1 MQDARFKLSVVI
13 PTYNEAATLAALLRS
28 VHAAPTSGALEVIVV
43 DDGSSD
49 GSRDLLQGELRSLV
63 HTLILQPR
71 NQGKGSAVR
80 AGLSAATGD
89 YVLVQD
95 ADLEYDPR
103 EYPRLLAPLL
113 EGRADVVYG
122 SRFAGG
128 ESHRVLYFWHY
139 IANKILTLL
148 SNMCT
153 NLNLSDMETG
163 YKVFRRECVQ
173 QLSLRE
179 NGFGIEPELTA
190 KIARLPRI
198 RVYEVGIPY
207 FGRTYR
213 EGKKINWKDG
223 LWAVVCILRYGLLRL
238 D

>member
-13 PTYNEAATLAALLRS
+13 PTYNEAATLAALLQS
-28 VHAAPTSGALEVIVV
+28 VHAAPITGALEVIVV
-43 DDGSSD
+43 DDGSTD
-49 GSRDLLQGELRSLV
+49 GSRELLQGELRGLV

-80 AGLSAATGD
+80 TGLGAATGD

-173 QLSLRE
+173 QLPLRE